1 MVDFDPDQCEW
12 LSQESE
18 GTGQDD
24 DEIVKRLVDAPRA
37 ATDAAPDSTNP
48 LPDAR

>member
-1 MVDFDPDQCEW
+1 MVDFDPNQCEW

-18 GTGQDD
+18 RIVQD
-24 DEIVKRLVDAPRA
+24 DEIVKRLVDTPRA